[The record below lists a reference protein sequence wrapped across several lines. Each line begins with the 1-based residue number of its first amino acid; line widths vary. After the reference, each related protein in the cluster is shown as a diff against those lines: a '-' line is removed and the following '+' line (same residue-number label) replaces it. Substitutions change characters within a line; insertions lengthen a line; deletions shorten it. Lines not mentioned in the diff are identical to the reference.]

1 MTNRTISAGPAPRI
15 VIDNVGGDLSIV
27 GWEGEDI
34 LIKADEDETR
44 FKQDGSLV
52 TVTSG
57 DDLALRVPRDAS
69 LTIQTVGG
77 DMALRG
83 VMGAIEIKTIGG
95 DASIRDINSAAI
107 DSISSDLS
115 MRNVRGNLLI
125 KNVGSDASI
134 REVQGSVSLDSVGDD
149 LVLRD
154 VRGNV
159 KANAGEDVV
168 LSSDPQA
175 GNNYVVNAGDDL
187 MLILP
192 PDASA
197 KLVLNGDEVIVDW
210 PGIPFE
216 EDQTSQVLTLG
227 NGAANITLNAG
238 GELRVSSQEKAQQ
251 SPDEFGNFAGMMFD
265 WSDFGNQLGARISQ
279 RVEEATRRAA
289 QQAERAARR
298 AEAKLRGPR
307 VRGKVDVG
315 RWNWNIEPGSFT
327 PPPPREPISEEER
340 VTILKMLAEK
350 KITAEEADKLLA
362 ALDGGR

>member
-1 MTNRTISAGPAPRI
+1 MTNRTVSAGPAPRI

-44 FKQDGSLV
+44 FKQDASLV
-52 TVTSG
+52 TVSSS
-57 DDLALRVPRDAS
+57 DDLSLRVPRGAN
-69 LTIQTVGG
+69 LTIQAVGG

-83 VMGAIEIKTIGG
+83 VMGNVEIKTIGG
-95 DASIRDINSAAI
+95 DASIRDINNASI
-107 DSISSDLS
+107 DTISSDLS
-115 MRNVRGNLLI
+115 MRNVKGNLMI

-134 REVQGSVSLDSVGDD
+134 REVQGNVSLESVGDD

-154 VRGNV
+154 VRGNL
-159 KANAGEDVV
+159 KANVGADVV
-168 LSSDPQA
+168 LSFEPQA
-175 GNNYVVNAGDDL
+175 GNNYAVNAGDDV

-197 KLVLNGDEVIVDW
+197 KLAMNGDEIIVDW
-210 PGIPFE
+210 PGIPYE
-216 EDQTSQVLTLG
+216 EDLTSQTLTLG
-227 NGAANITLNAG
+227 SGASNISLNAG

-265 WSDFGNQLGARISQ
+265 WPDFGNQLSARITQ

-289 QQAERAARR
+289 QTAERAARR

-307 VRGKVDVG
+307 ARGKVEVG

-327 PPPPREPISEEER
+327 PPAPREPVSEEER
-340 VTILKMLAEK
+340 VVILKMLAEK
-350 KITAEEADKLLA
+350 KITADEADKLLT

>member
-52 TVTSG
+52 TVSSS
-57 DDLALRVPRDAS
+57 DDLALRVPRNAS

-83 VMGAIEIKTIGG
+83 VMGNIEIKTIGG
-95 DASIRDINSAAI
+95 DTSLRDINNAALDAIQGDFSA
-107 DSISSDLS
+107 
-115 MRNVRGNLLI
+115 RNVKSNLLV
-125 KNVGSDASI
+125 KNVAGDASV
-134 REVQGSVSLDSVGDD
+134 REVLGNVSLDSVADD
-149 LVLRD
+149 LVLRE
-154 VRGNV
+154 VRGNL
-159 KANAGEDVV
+159 KANVGADVV
-168 LSSDPQA
+168 LYLEPQP
-175 GNNYVVNAGDDL
+175 GNTYMVNAGDDV

-197 KLVLNGDEVIVDW
+197 KLVLNGDEIVVDW
-210 PGIPFE
+210 PGVPYV
-216 EDQTSQVLTLG
+216 EDLTSQTVTLG
-227 NGAANITLNAG
+227 SGAANITLNAG

-327 PPPPREPISEEER
+327 PPPREPVSEEER
-340 VTILKMLAEK
+340 VTILRMLAEK
-350 KITAEEADKLLA
+350 KITADEADKLLT

>member
-44 FKQDGSLV
+44 FSQDGSLV
-52 TVTSG
+52 TVSSSG
-57 DDLALRVPRDAS
+57 DLALRVPRDAS

-77 DMALRG
+77 DMSLRG
-83 VMGAIEIKTIGG
+83 VMGNLEVKTIGG
-95 DASIRDINSAAI
+95 DASIRDINNAAI
-107 DSISSDLS
+107 DAISSDLS
-115 MRNVRGNLLI
+115 MRNVKGNLLI
-125 KNVGSDASI
+125 KKVGSDASI
-134 REVQGSVSLDSVGDD
+134 REVQGSVSLESVGDD
-149 LVLRD
+149 LVLRE
-154 VRGNV
+154 VRGNL
-159 KANAGEDVV
+159 KANVGADVV
-168 LSSDPQA
+168 LSLEPQA
-175 GNNYVVNAGDDL
+175 GNNYVINAGDDL

-197 KLVLNGDEVIVDW
+197 KLVLNGDEIIVDW
-210 PGIPFE
+210 PGIPYE
-216 EDQTSQVLTLG
+216 EDLTSKILTLG
-227 NGAANITLNAG
+227 SGAANVTLNAG

-298 AEAKLRGPR
+298 AEAKVCGRA
-307 VRGKVDVG
+307 KVG

-327 PPPPREPISEEER
+327 PPPPREPVSEEER

-350 KITAEEADKLLA
+350 KITADEADKLLA

>member
-1 MTNRTISAGPAPRI
+1 MANRTISAGLAPRI
-15 VIDNVGGDLSIV
+15 MIDSVGGDLSIV

-34 LIKADEDETR
+34 LIKADEDEVR
-44 FKQDGSLV
+44 FNQDGNLV
-52 TVTSG
+52 TVSSS
-57 DDLALRVPRDAS
+57 DDLSLRVPRETS
-69 LTIQTVGG
+69 LAIQTVGG
-77 DMALRG
+77 DMSLRG
-83 VMGAIEIKTIGG
+83 VMGNIEIKTIGG
-95 DASIRDINSAAI
+95 DASIRDINNAAI
-107 DSISSDLS
+107 DAIKSDLS
-115 MRNVRGNLLI
+115 MRNVKGNLLI

-134 REVQGSVSLDSVGDD
+134 REVQGNVSLESVADD

-154 VRGNV
+154 VRGNL
-159 KANAGEDVV
+159 KANVGEDVV
-168 LSSDPQA
+168 LSLEPQA

-197 KLVLNGDEVIVDW
+197 KLVLNGDEIVLDW
-210 PGIPFE
+210 PGIPYE
-216 EDQTSQVLTLG
+216 EDLTSQTVTLG

-298 AEAKLRGPR
+298 AEAK
-307 VRGKVDVG
+307 VRGRAKVG

-327 PPPPREPISEEER
+327 PPQPPREPVSEEER
-340 VTILKMLAEK
+340 VAILKMLAEK
-350 KITAEEADKLLA
+350 KITADEADKLLA

>member
-44 FKQDGSLV
+44 FSQDGSLV
-52 TVTSG
+52 TVSSSG
-57 DDLALRVPRDAS
+57 DLALRVPRDAS

-83 VMGAIEIKTIGG
+83 VMGGIEIKTIGG
-95 DASIRDINSAAI
+95 DASLRDINSAAI
-107 DSISSDLS
+107 DAISSDLS
-115 MRNVRGNLLI
+115 MRNVKGNLLI
-125 KNVGSDASI
+125 KKVGSDASI
-134 REVQGSVSLDSVGDD
+134 REVQGNVSLESVGDD
-149 LVLRD
+149 LVLRE
-154 VRGNV
+154 VRGNL
-159 KANAGEDVV
+159 KANVGADVV
-168 LSSDPQA
+168 LSLEPQA
-175 GNNYVVNAGDDL
+175 GNNYVINAGDDL

-197 KLVLNGDEVIVDW
+197 KLVLNGDEIIVDW
-210 PGIPFE
+210 PGIPYE
-216 EDQTSQVLTLG
+216 EDLTSKILTLG
-227 NGAANITLNAG
+227 SGAANVTLNAG

-298 AEAKLRGPR
+298 AEAK
-307 VRGKVDVG
+307 VRGRAKVG
-315 RWNWNIEPGSFT
+315 RWNWNVEPGSFT
-327 PPPPREPISEEER
+327 PPSPREPVSEEER
-340 VTILKMLAEK
+340 VTILRMLAEK
-350 KITAEEADKLLA
+350 KITADEADKLLA